1 MAVDAIDPRKDE
13 NMALIE
19 IARYDGYATITLN
32 NPDKRNMLSPEMVD
46 GLYGAMDK
54 LEADEDVNAIVI
66 TGSGRAFCAGADVS
80 KLGAADREGL
90 LHIYG
95 AFLRVARS
103 SVLTIAA
110 VNGAAVGAGMN
121 LALAADIRI
130 VGTSGRFDTRF
141 LSIGLHPGGGHTW
154 MLQRC
159 VGPQVASA
167 MLLAAK
173 VVSGQEAVSLGLALE
188 CAADEQLLNVAYL
201 LAQGAARTPR
211 GLLMKAKESMRKT
224 AIDIS
229 HDEAVAIELEAQLW
243 SKAQPEFADRIAELT
258 QRISSKE

>member
-1 MAVDAIDPRKDE
+1 
-13 NMALIE
+13 
-19 IARYDGYATITLN
+19 
-32 NPDKRNMLSPEMVD
+32 
-46 GLYGAMDK
+46 
-54 LEADEDVNAIVI
+54 
-66 TGSGRAFCAGADVS
+66 
-80 KLGAADREGL
+80 
-90 LHIYG
+90 
-95 AFLRVARS
+95 
-103 SVLTIAA
+103 
-110 VNGAAVGAGMN
+110 
-121 LALAADIRI
+121 
-130 VGTSGRFDTRF
+130 
-141 LSIGLHPGGGHTW
+141 
-154 MLQRC
+154 
-159 VGPQVASA
+159 

-211 GLLMKAKESMRKT
+211 GLLMKTKESMRKT